1 MIRRYTRERMGRI
14 WSDENKYQKW
24 LQVEL
29 LVCEA
34 WASLGKIPQEAL
46 EQIKA
51 KARVDPKRI
60 EELEQV
66 TRHDVAAFVMQLEE
80 AVGEAGRYIHM
91 GLTSYDIVDTSLS
104 LLLREAAQL
113 ILEDL
118 DQLLEA
124 VKEKAY
130 QYKDTV
136 MMGRTHGVHAEPITF
151 GLKMAI
157 WYEELKRHRS
167 RIERAKENISFG
179 KVSGAVGTFAHVP
192 PEVEEYVCRRLGL
205 RPEPVSSQI
214 IQRDRH
220 GEFFC
225 SLALLASSIE
235 KFALEIRHLQ
245 RTEVLEAEEPFGEG
259 QKGSSAMPHKRN
271 PIGAE
276 NLCGLARVVRSNCV
290 AALEN
295 IPLWHERDI
304 SHSSVERIIAPDS
317 TILIDYMLARLTRII
332 KGLRVYPEKMREN
345 MELTRGLY
353 HSQGLMLRL
362 IEKGL
367 SRQEAYSTVQRRAME
382 AWEEGKDFLA
392 LVRSDETIRKF
403 LSEEEIKEVF
413 SLKYHLDHVNFIFGR
428 VFGEG

>member
-118 DQLLEA
+118 DQLLKA

-157 WYEELKRHRS
+157 WYEELRRHRE

-245 RTEVLEAEEPFGEG
+245 RTEILEAEEPFGEG

-403 LSEEEIKEVF
+403 LSEEEIKEAF
-413 SLKYHLDHVNFIFGR
+413 SLKYHLEHVNFIFRR

>member
-157 WYEELKRHRS
+157 WYEELKRHRE

-192 PEVEEYVCRRLGL
+192 PEVEEYVCKRLGL

-225 SLALLASSIE
+225 ALALLASSIE

-413 SLKYHLDHVNFIFGR
+413 SLKYHLEHVNFIFGR

>member
-157 WYEELKRHRS
+157 WYEELKRHRE

-225 SLALLASSIE
+225 SLALLACSIE

-413 SLKYHLDHVNFIFGR
+413 SLKYHLEHVNFIFGR

>member
-34 WASLGKIPQEAL
+34 WASLGRIPQEAL

-51 KARVDPKRI
+51 KARVDPGRI

-130 QYKDTV
+130 QYRDTV

-157 WYEELKRHRS
+157 WYEELRRHRS

-225 SLALLASSIE
+225 ALALLASSIE

-332 KGLRVYPEKMREN
+332 KGLRVYPERMREN
-345 MELTRGLY
+345 VELTRGLY

-382 AWEEGKDFLA
+382 AWEEGKDFFE

-413 SLKYHLDHVNFIFGR
+413 SLKYHLEHVNFIFRR

>member
-113 ILEDL
+113 ILEDF

-157 WYEELKRHRS
+157 WYEELKRHRE

-382 AWEEGKDFLA
+382 AWEEGKDFFE

-403 LSEEEIKEVF
+403 LSEEEIKEAF
-413 SLKYHLDHVNFIFGR
+413 SLKYHLEHVNFIFRR

>member
-113 ILEDL
+113 ILEDF

-157 WYEELKRHRS
+157 WYEELKRHRE

-225 SLALLASSIE
+225 SLALLACSIE

-413 SLKYHLDHVNFIFGR
+413 SLKYHLEHVNFIFGR

>member
-113 ILEDL
+113 ILEDF

-157 WYEELKRHRS
+157 WYEELKRHRE

-413 SLKYHLDHVNFIFGR
+413 SLKYHLEHVNFIFRR

>member
-157 WYEELKRHRS
+157 WYEELKRHRE

-205 RPEPVSSQI
+205 RPEPVASQI

-259 QKGSSAMPHKRN
+259 QTGSSAMPHKRN

-413 SLKYHLDHVNFIFGR
+413 SLKYHLEHVNFIFGR

>member
-1 MIRRYTRERMGRI
+1 M
-14 WSDENKYQKW
+14 
-24 LQVEL
+24 
-29 LVCEA
+29 
-34 WASLGKIPQEAL
+34 
-46 EQIKA
+46 
-51 KARVDPKRI
+51 
-60 EELEQV
+60 
-66 TRHDVAAFVMQLEE
+66 
-80 AVGEAGRYIHM
+80 
-91 GLTSYDIVDTSLS
+91 
-104 LLLREAAQL
+104 
-113 ILEDL
+113 
-118 DQLLEA
+118 
-124 VKEKAY
+124 
-130 QYKDTV
+130 
-136 MMGRTHGVHAEPITF
+136 
-151 GLKMAI
+151 
-157 WYEELKRHRS
+157 
-167 RIERAKENISFG
+167 
-179 KVSGAVGTFAHVP
+179 GTFAHVP

-225 SLALLASSIE
+225 ALALLASSIE

-382 AWEEGKDFLA
+382 AWEEGKDFFE

-413 SLKYHLDHVNFIFGR
+413 SLKYHLEHVNFIFRR

>member
-66 TRHDVAAFVMQLEE
+66 TRHDVAAFVMQMEE
-80 AVGEAGRYIHM
+80 AVGESGRYIHM

-113 ILEDL
+113 ILEDF

-157 WYEELKRHRS
+157 WYEELKRHRE

-259 QKGSSAMPHKRN
+259 QKSSSAMPHKRN

-382 AWEEGKDFLA
+382 AWEEGKDFFE

-403 LSEEEIKEVF
+403 LSEEEIKEAF
-413 SLKYHLDHVNFIFGR
+413 SLKYHLEHVNFIFRR

>member
-157 WYEELKRHRS
+157 WYEELRRHRE

-245 RTEVLEAEEPFGEG
+245 RTEILEAEEPFGEG

-413 SLKYHLDHVNFIFGR
+413 SLKYHLEHVNFIFGR